1 MSKLTHAQIIA
12 ARLWF
17 AGGPKRTPKQIKT
30 QAQRFDI
37 TEAEVLEI
45 LKRPE
50 YVKAVRALMIS
61 TRSPRNIIEWLLNYA
76 PKKFGEHMGLS
87 EDVAA
92 ALMDAVRSEA
102 YLEQQYE

>member
-1 MSKLTHAQIIA
+1 MSKLTRTQLIA

-17 AGGPKRTPKQIKT
+17 AGGPKRTPKQIKR
-30 QAQRFDI
+30 QAQQLDI

-45 LKRPE
+45 LKSYE
-50 YVKAVRALMIS
+50 YVEAVKALMIS
-61 TRSPRNIIEWLLNYA
+61 TRSPRNIIQWLRNYA
-76 PKKFGEHMGLS
+76 PKKFGDHMGLS